1 MKTASKVFVILNL
14 CWKIPLFAIY
24 FLAALT
30 LMAGDPVFAGMT
42 GLVGVGLLS
51 GMIALFI
58 VALIFV
64 PGIVFG
70 FIALVRL
77 NRAVCRDDVPTW
89 LGVCTLIFT
98 SLLGGIFMLCVSDRD
113 FEPTATVSRTVYYQT
128 VPVGQPMNG
137 FDPNARNPYQPVNQ
151 NPYQNPNQPMYQNP
165 YQNPNQQ
172 MYQNQT
178 PNQTVNQ
185 NQNQYPNQPAGQNCS
200 PNANGTAQANA
211 PRTAPDVDTAADGS
225 AKA

>member
-1 MKTASKVFVILNL
+1 MKTASKVFVTLNL
-14 CWKIPLFAIY
+14 CWRIPLFALY

-89 LGVCTLIFT
+89 LGVCTLILPACSAEYSCSAYRTGTLSRLQRFPGRYT
-98 SLLGGIFMLCVSDRD
+98 IRPCRSD
-113 FEPTATVSRTVYYQT
+113 SR
-128 VPVGQPMNG
+128 
-137 FDPNARNPYQPVNQ
+137 
-151 NPYQNPNQPMYQNP
+151 
-165 YQNPNQQ
+165 
-172 MYQNQT
+172 
-178 PNQTVNQ
+178 
-185 NQNQYPNQPAGQNCS
+185 
-200 PNANGTAQANA
+200 
-211 PRTAPDVDTAADGS
+211 
-225 AKA
+225 

>member
-1 MKTASKVFVILNL
+1 
-14 CWKIPLFAIY
+14 
-24 FLAALT
+24 
-30 LMAGDPVFAGMT
+30 
-42 GLVGVGLLS
+42 
-51 GMIALFI
+51 
-58 VALIFV
+58 
-64 PGIVFG
+64 
-70 FIALVRL
+70 
-77 NRAVCRDDVPTW
+77 
-89 LGVCTLIFT
+89 
-98 SLLGGIFMLCVSDRD
+98 MLCVSDRD

-172 MYQNQT
+172 RYQNQT

-225 AKA
+225 ANA

>member
-1 MKTASKVFVILNL
+1 
-14 CWKIPLFAIY
+14 
-24 FLAALT
+24 
-30 LMAGDPVFAGMT
+30 MAGDPVFAGMT

-151 NPYQNPNQPMYQNP
+151 PMYQNP

-200 PNANGTAQANA
+200 PSANGTAQANA
-211 PRTAPDVDTAADGS
+211 PRTAQDVDTAADGS
-225 AKA
+225 ANA

>member
-1 MKTASKVFVILNL
+1 
-14 CWKIPLFAIY
+14 
-24 FLAALT
+24 
-30 LMAGDPVFAGMT
+30 
-42 GLVGVGLLS
+42 
-51 GMIALFI
+51 
-58 VALIFV
+58 
-64 PGIVFG
+64 
-70 FIALVRL
+70 
-77 NRAVCRDDVPTW
+77 
-89 LGVCTLIFT
+89 
-98 SLLGGIFMLCVSDRD
+98 MLCVSDRD

-165 YQNPNQQ
+165 YQNPNQP

-211 PRTAPDVDTAADGS
+211 PRTAQDVDTAADGS
-225 AKA
+225 ANA

>member
-14 CWKIPLFAIY
+14 CWKIPLFALY

-137 FDPNARNPYQPVNQ
+137 FDPNARNPYQPVN
-151 NPYQNPNQPMYQNP
+151 
-165 YQNPNQQ
+165 
-172 MYQNQT
+172 
-178 PNQTVNQ
+178 
-185 NQNQYPNQPAGQNCS
+185 
-200 PNANGTAQANA
+200 
-211 PRTAPDVDTAADGS
+211 
-225 AKA
+225 

>member
-137 FDPNARNPYQPVNQ
+137 FDPNARNPYQ
-151 NPYQNPNQPMYQNP
+151 NPNQPMYQNP
-165 YQNPNQQ
+165 YRCFRTRHRIRLSIRIKTSTRISPQVRIAARTRTEPRR
-172 MYQNQT
+172 QT
-178 PNQTVNQ
+178 RP
-185 NQNQYPNQPAGQNCS
+185 GLR
-200 PNANGTAQANA
+200 
-211 PRTAPDVDTAADGS
+211 RTLILPQTAARMPDTG
-225 AKA
+225 

>member
-1 MKTASKVFVILNL
+1 MKTASKVFVILSL
-14 CWKIPLFAIY
+14 CWRIPLFALY
-24 FLAALT
+24 SVASLT
-30 LMAGDPVFAGMT
+30 LMAGDSAFALATGMA
-42 GLVGVGLLS
+42 GFGVYPLFLSALVL
-51 GMIALFI
+51 A
-58 VALIFV
+58 
-64 PGIVFG
+64 PGIIFG

-151 NPYQNPNQPMYQNP
+151 NPYQNPNQPMH
-165 YQNPNQQ
+165 
-172 MYQNQT
+172 QNQT

-200 PNANGTAQANA
+200 QNANGTAQANA

-225 AKA
+225 ANT

>member
-165 YQNPNQQ
+165 YQN
-172 MYQNQT
+172 
-178 PNQTVNQ
+178 
-185 NQNQYPNQPAGQNCS
+185 GS
-200 PNANGTAQANA
+200 PNAYQNAKPTTYPNGNQNTPQDPTPNPNA
-211 PRTAPDVDTAADGS
+211 DPAPNETGTTDNGS
-225 AKA
+225 TQS

>member
-1 MKTASKVFVILNL
+1 MKTASKVFVILSL
-14 CWKIPLFAIY
+14 CWRIPLFALY
-24 FLAALT
+24 SVASLT
-30 LMAGDPVFAGMT
+30 LMAGDSAFALATGMA
-42 GLVGVGLLS
+42 GFGVYPLFLS
-51 GMIALFI
+51 
-58 VALIFV
+58 ALILA
-64 PGIVFG
+64 PGIIFG

-77 NRAVCRDDVPTW
+77 NRSVCRDDVPTW

-151 NPYQNPNQPMYQNP
+151 NPYQNPNQPMYQSP

-211 PRTAPDVDTAADGS
+211 PRTEPDVDTAADGN
-225 AKA
+225 ANA

>member
-1 MKTASKVFVILNL
+1 MKTASKVFVILSL
-14 CWKIPLFAIY
+14 CWRIPLFALY
-24 FLAALT
+24 SVASLT
-30 LMAGDPVFAGMT
+30 LMAGDSAFALATGMA
-42 GLVGVGLLS
+42 GFGVYPLFLS
-51 GMIALFI
+51 
-58 VALIFV
+58 ALILA
-64 PGIVFG
+64 PGIIFG

-151 NPYQNPNQPMYQNP
+151 NPYQNPYQNPNQPMYQNP

-200 PNANGTAQANA
+200 PSANGTAQANA
-211 PRTAPDVDTAADGS
+211 PRTAQDVDTAADGS
-225 AKA
+225 ANT

>member
-1 MKTASKVFVILNL
+1 MKTASKVFVILSL
-14 CWKIPLFAIY
+14 CWRIPLFALY
-24 FLAALT
+24 SVASLT
-30 LMAGDPVFAGMT
+30 LMAGDSAFALATGMA
-42 GLVGVGLLS
+42 GFGVYPLFLS
-51 GMIALFI
+51 
-58 VALIFV
+58 ALILA
-64 PGIVFG
+64 PGIIFG

-151 NPYQNPNQPMYQNP
+151 NPYQNPNQ
-165 YQNPNQQ
+165 Q

-185 NQNQYPNQPAGQNCS
+185 NQNQYPNQPAGQNCNPS
-200 PNANGTAQANA
+200 ANGTAQANA

-225 AKA
+225 ANT

>member
-1 MKTASKVFVILNL
+1 MKTASKVFVILSL
-14 CWKIPLFAIY
+14 CWRIPLFALY
-24 FLAALT
+24 SVASLT
-30 LMAGDPVFAGMT
+30 LMAGDSAFALATGMA
-42 GLVGVGLLS
+42 GFGVYPLFLS
-51 GMIALFI
+51 
-58 VALIFV
+58 ALILA
-64 PGIVFG
+64 PGIIFG

-151 NPYQNPNQPMYQNP
+151 NPYQNPNQPMYQN
-165 YQNPNQQ
+165 
-172 MYQNQT
+172 QT

-200 PNANGTAQANA
+200 QNANGTAQANA

-225 AKA
+225 ANT